1 MSEEERVRGLE
12 IDSQIV
18 SSTNIIYYDLN
29 YRLYLNK
36 YIIYYLIRLSIKV
49 LIYLYFYTEKNIY
62 TDKNS

>member
-49 LIYLYFYTEKNIY
+49 LIYLYFYMKTKNNI
-62 TDKNS
+62 